1 MAEAIRTRPSIAPSD
16 GRRACL
22 LAVLLLGQAASSCC
36 WMTLPVLRA
45 RDECAIQ
52 LGQWSHGALG
62 AQCLKPSPCSH
73 ATKERTSSMLA
84 GTTMVDGAVGAM
96 PRRTIILSAVGLSVL
111 LGYSPPASAVSY
123 STKGLVNTIRLKEGV
138 RYLLLYSL
146 TGKEVDSFQQEVK
159 FLFRDTNPSRNLEAA
174 CSALID
180 DSEEPPRLTPNA
192 VQAQLSAGKIVEFLS
207 KLVEYDGWDK
217 LDKEDINPKFQRMTE
232 QKIKFATRGLN
243 AIIEEIDHFL
253 ALFPA
258 DQVREA
264 QEVYNEVFAPKYE
277 S

>member
-1 MAEAIRTRPSIAPSD
+1 
-16 GRRACL
+16 
-22 LAVLLLGQAASSCC
+22 
-36 WMTLPVLRA
+36 
-45 RDECAIQ
+45 
-52 LGQWSHGALG
+52 
-62 AQCLKPSPCSH
+62 
-73 ATKERTSSMLA
+73 MLA

-243 AIIEEIDHFL
+243 AIIEEVKFL
-253 ALFPA
+253 YSKFVTDP
-258 DQVREA
+258 R
-264 QEVYNEVFAPKYE
+264 NAPD
-277 S
+277 